1 MTASQPM
8 TASVIAFPATKES
21 RRVHARFQDDWYARL
36 ASIPTLPASDL
47 ATGLTLMRHMSWKS
61 RQAWP
66 SLDTIAQLTGRNR
79 TTVWRSI
86 KRLKK
91 AGLITAIRVGRG
103 RYAHNRYSFTL
114 PKDDL
119 KIAPTHTLNP
129 SNGCSGAISMV
140 APAHKEPLIEPLNS
154 SRGASRTGGI
164 ENKGAIKNYAWQG
177 QIVRLSQ
184 AQLDKWRASYP
195 YIPDLEAVLQK
206 ADDYYAENLP
216 PEGKWFFR
224 VSRWLEEENAK
235 HAERRKAAERQSN
248 SW

>member
-1 MTASQPM
+1 
-8 TASVIAFPATKES
+8 
-21 RRVHARFQDDWYARL
+21 
-36 ASIPTLPASDL
+36 
-47 ATGLTLMRHMSWKS
+47 MRHMNWKS

-140 APAHKEPLIEPLNS
+140 APAHNEPLIEPLNS

-235 HAERRKAAERQSN
+235 HAERRKAAERQSH

>member
-1 MTASQPM
+1 MSSLIQLPRPRIERERGGEGWMVIRDFMAGYAVIASKPSPNWTSWPPSNAGRCGTEGWPMTASQPK
-8 TASVIAFPATKES
+8 TAAVIAFPATKES
-21 RRVHARFQDDWYARL
+21 RRAHARFQDDWYARL
-36 ASIPTLPASDL
+36 ASISTLPASDL
-47 ATGLTLMRHMSWKS
+47 ATGLTLMRHMSRKS

-114 PKDDL
+114 PHDDP

-154 SRGASRTGGI
+154 SRGASRTDGI

-177 QIVRLSQ
+177 QIVHLAQ
-184 AQLDKWRASYP
+184 AQ
-195 YIPDLEAVLQK
+195 
-206 ADDYYAENLP
+206 
-216 PEGKWFFR
+216 
-224 VSRWLEEENAK
+224 
-235 HAERRKAAERQSN
+235 
-248 SW
+248 

>member
-1 MTASQPM
+1 MNAKTPPSMAIPRYDCPADWSQP
-8 TASVIAFPATKES
+8 
-21 RRVHARFQDDWYARL
+21 HYRL
-36 ASIPTLPASDL
+36 ALHWAPEEGGPDH
-47 ATGLTLMRHMSWKS
+47 GDS
-61 RQAWP
+61 RG
-66 SLDTIAQLTGRNR
+66 SG
-79 TTVWRSI
+79 
-86 KRLKK
+86 
-91 AGLITAIRVGRG
+91 AIRPQSILL
-103 RYAHNRYSFTL
+103 HL
-114 PKDDL
+114 PEDHS

-129 SNGCSGAISMV
+129 FNGCIGAISMA
-140 APAHKEPLIEPLNS
+140 APAHTEPLIEPLNS

-177 QIVRLSQ
+177 QIIRLSQ

-206 ADDYYAENLP
+206 ADDYYAENPP

-235 HAERRKAAERQSN
+235 HAERRKAAERQSD